1 MICRVYDVPG
11 ATREQYDEV
20 ISKLGTPEEAHVHIA
35 GPTENGW
42 NVIEVWDSEEQID
55 RYMTEGGL
63 GQALQEAQVPQPN
76 IRQFEVHNADWGR
89 T

>member
-20 ISKLGTPEEAHVHIA
+20 ISKLGIPEEAHVHIA

-42 NVIEVWDSEEQID
+42 NVIEVWDSEEEID

-63 GQALQEAQVPQPN
+63 GQALQDAQVPQPN
-76 IRQFEVHNADWGR
+76 IRQFEVHNADWR
-89 T
+89 RA

>member
-20 ISKLGTPEEAHVHIA
+20 ISKLGVPEEAHVHIA

-42 NVIEVWDSEEQID
+42 TSS
-55 RYMTEGGL
+55 RSGTRRSRSTG
-63 GQALQEAQVPQPN
+63 
-76 IRQFEVHNADWGR
+76 